1 MKLSCSLL
9 AALAILGQ
17 TAVAA
22 VASVP
27 ITARAEAAAE
37 AEADLP
43 RAIIP
48 VSVWASEDE
57 SGAPALAE
65 QISATVTRK
74 LAFSYGILKW
84 YPANG
89 GMEIRMFSG

>member
-48 VSVWASEDE
+48 VSGVCNRDSDCIP
-57 SGAPALAE
+57 G
-65 QISATVTRK
+65 VR
-74 LAFSYGILKW
+74 
-84 YPANG
+84 
-89 GMEIRMFSG
+89 

>member
-27 ITARAEAAAE
+27 IAARAEAAAE
-37 AEADLP
+37 AQADLP
-43 RAIIP
+43 LAIIP
-48 VSVWASEDE
+48 VSGICYRDSDCSPGVRQASLSSSSSSPQLLPE
-57 SGAPALAE
+57 G
-65 QISATVTRK
+65 
-74 LAFSYGILKW
+74 
-84 YPANG
+84 
-89 GMEIRMFSG
+89 

>member
-48 VSVWASEDE
+48 VSGICNRDSDCLPGCASMGFRGRVRCP
-57 SGAPALAE
+57 SPG
-65 QISATVTRK
+65 R
-74 LAFSYGILKW
+74 
-84 YPANG
+84 AN
-89 GMEIRMFSG
+89 ICHCY